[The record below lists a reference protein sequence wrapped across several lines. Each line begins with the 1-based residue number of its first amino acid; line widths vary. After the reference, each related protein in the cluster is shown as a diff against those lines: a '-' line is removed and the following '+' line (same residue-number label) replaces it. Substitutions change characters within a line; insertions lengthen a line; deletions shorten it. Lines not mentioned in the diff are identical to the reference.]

1 MERIAGHISP
11 SPDQWRELFEA
22 ASAFHTLAPWQWMSD
37 GMLFGVQDPAT
48 GTTGYCCV
56 LGALGSV
63 LALNVYPGVEG
74 LESYNAMY
82 RAGLAGNRADAP
94 YTLRLLMASFEDRKD
109 LDKRDLE
116 TIKALGLTFRGRQ
129 TWPQFRDYWPGLFP
143 WYIDTAQARFLTHA
157 LHQAHAV
164 ALRVRNDPDMLL
176 LNHHDLI
183 LVRVPHASP
192 EGISWTDSW
201 LPPDPPPRA
210 RTPISVL
217 PSKRDL
223 KGLKD
228 KAIGTAVW
236 ELDYWH
242 VATTIQ
248 EKPTERPYFP
258 KMLMAVEAASEL
270 VMVSHL
276 FRPDMPAAAVQSE
289 FLRSIRRA
297 PELPGEIRIKRDELL
312 DIIGPVGLAAGM
324 RVRKVNSLPGLGRA
338 WDELHAFLSKNRG

>member
-1 MERIAGHISP
+1 MDMKPNAP

-22 ASAFHTLAPWQWMSD
+22 ASAFHKLAPWQWMSD
-37 GMLFGVQDPAT
+37 DMLFGVQDPAT

-63 LALNVYPGVEG
+63 LALNVYPGGEG
-74 LESYNAMY
+74 LESYNATY
-82 RAGLAGNRADAP
+82 RAGLTGNRDDAP
-94 YTLRLLMASFEDRKD
+94 FIQRTLMASFEDRKD

-116 TIKALGLTFRGRQ
+116 PIRALGLTFRGGQ
-129 TWPQFRDYWPGLFP
+129 AWPQFRDYSPGLFP
-143 WYIDTAQARFLTHA
+143 WYIDGAQARFLTLA
-157 LHQAHAV
+157 LQQAHAV
-164 ALRVRNDPDMLL
+164 ALRVLNDPDMLL
-176 LNHHDLI
+176 SNHRDRI

-192 EGISWTDSW
+192 EGFSWTDSW
-201 LPPDPPPRA
+201 LPPDPPPA

-228 KAIGTAVW
+228 KTIGTAIW

-248 EKPTERPYFP
+248 EKPADRPYFP
-258 KMLMAVEAASEL
+258 KMLIAVETASEL
-270 VMVSHL
+270 VVVTQL
-276 FRPDMPAAAVQSE
+276 FRPDIPAAAVQSE
-289 FLRSIRRA
+289 FLRSVCRA
-297 PELPGEIRIKRDELL
+297 HELPGEIRIKRDELL

-324 RVRKVNSLPGLGRA
+324 RVRKVNSLPRLRRV
-338 WDELHAFLSKNRG
+338 WDKLYAHLREKGI